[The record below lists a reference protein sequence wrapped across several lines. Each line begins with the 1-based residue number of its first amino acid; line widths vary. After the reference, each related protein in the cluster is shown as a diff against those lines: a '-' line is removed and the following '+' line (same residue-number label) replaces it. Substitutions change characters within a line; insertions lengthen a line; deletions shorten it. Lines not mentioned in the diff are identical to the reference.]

1 VLAAWGASPSR
12 FREDANAEE
21 DLVLGGYR
29 DRVLIELAQ
38 NAADAAS
45 RAGVRG
51 RLRFELNS
59 SDAVLR
65 ASNTG
70 APLDAAGVESAS
82 TLRASA
88 KRDDAAV
95 GRFGVGFAA
104 VLAVSNEPSM
114 VTSSGSVTWS
124 LARTRA
130 DLALIAVPELVDEV
144 TRRGDALP
152 VLRLPY
158 ASDIRP
164 SADGFDTEV
173 VLPLRDTAAVEL
185 VRGLLA
191 DIDAVLLLTLPSLAS
206 VEIVIDA
213 TQRVL
218 RAEPTGDGLIVD
230 GTRWIVHETSGRL
243 DAELLRDRPAEE
255 RGRRDFVL
263 TWAVPVDDAGAPV
276 AMPRSVPAVVHAPT
290 PTDEPLTLPALLV
303 APLPLD
309 PSRRHVAPGP
319 LRDALLDHAA
329 AAYADL
335 VRALPSTPDVLAM
348 VPVSVAAGA
357 IDGELRA
364 RILQLL
370 RDVPFIATA
379 EAEIRM
385 RPANAVMLDDAG
397 LASDEALGEV
407 LVQVLPELVPPAW
420 ARRAPS
426 ALSALNVRRIQLGA
440 LIDELA
446 TVDREPP
453 WWHSLYSA
461 LAAAGVSTDVLSGLP
476 VPLGSGGIAR
486 SARGLLMPGEFGD
499 LTVLGL
505 RTIHP
510 DAAHPLLLRLGAVD
524 AQPRAVLR
532 DEHVRAA
539 VENSYDA
546 EQPADIADAVLA
558 LVAAAQLQAG
568 DEPWLAE
575 LALPADD
582 GELYV
587 AGELLMPQGKLA
599 ALVADDAP
607 FGTAALELVERWG
620 AAVLE
625 AVGVLDSFALVRD
638 NDVMGAS
645 HDLDLEDDY
654 LENMRSVLS
663 VDEPVVMSELV
674 GVRDLEFVRD
684 DAWDAALSL
693 LSQPPLRA
701 AVVEQAVVIGGG
713 LHARVP
719 SYTAWW
725 LREHRVVSGRLSASD
740 PLLVGLFDVVT
751 ATGDDEFLVAAGA
764 LRDLDD
770 ADHDEIA
777 ARLGDSKRVVTRE
790 QVKALY
796 ARLEPRDAPVSV
808 RAVRGDEIVVVA
820 GDRAAVVD
828 LPELL
833 PLLGSYAVVPASLSD
848 ATRVADA
855 LNVALASELG
865 GFALV
870 SEGRPA
876 QDHFVH
882 GRLLVE
888 DVDGEARQVAWR
900 FVDGELHVDAG
911 ALEFGLGRGRAWRDG
926 QWAQRYLATELL
938 RGEVSSSVLLA
949 EAALD

>member
-1 VLAAWGASPSR
+1 VLAAWAASPAR

-45 RAGVRG
+45 RAGGRG
-51 RLRFELNS
+51 RLRFELTS
-59 SDAVLR
+59 ADAVLR
-65 ASNTG
+65 AANTG

-88 KRDDAAV
+88 KRDDPAV

-104 VLAVSNEPSM
+104 VLAVSDEPSM
-114 VTSSGSVTWS
+114 LTNAGSVTWS
-124 LARTRA
+124 LARMRA
-130 DLALIAVPELVDEV
+130 DLASISELADEV
-144 TRRGDALP
+144 QRRGNALP

-158 ASDIRP
+158 ASDARP
-164 SADGFDTEV
+164 SAEGFDTEV
-173 VLPLRDTAAVEL
+173 VLPLRDSAAVEI

-191 DIDAVLLLTLPSLAS
+191 DVDAVLLLTLPALAS
-206 VEIVIDA
+206 VEIVIDGTA
-213 TQRVL
+213 RALT
-218 RAEPTGDGLIVD
+218 AEPTADGVIVD
-230 GTRWIVHETSGRL
+230 GTRWIVRETAGRL
-243 DAELLRDRPAEE
+243 DAELLRDRPVEE

-276 AMPRSVPAVVHAPT
+276 AMPASVPAVVHAPT

-309 PSRRHVAPGP
+309 PTRRHVTPGP
-319 LRDALLDHAA
+319 LRDALLDYAA

-335 VRALPSTPDVLAM
+335 VRELPPTPDVLAM

-364 RILQLL
+364 RILPLL

-379 EAEIRM
+379 EAEIRL
-385 RPANAVMLDDAG
+385 RPSNAVLLDDAG
-397 LASDEALGEV
+397 LASDESLGDV

-420 ARRAPS
+420 ARRAPT
-426 ALSALNVRRIQLGA
+426 ALTALGVRRIQLAA

-446 TVDREPP
+446 TVDREPA
-453 WWHSLYSA
+453 WWHALYRA
-461 LAAAGVSTDVLSGLP
+461 LANAGVSTDVLAGLP
-476 VPLGSGGIAR
+476 VPLGSGGMAR

-510 DAAHPLLLRLGAVD
+510 DAAHPLLLRLGAVE
-524 AQPRAVLR
+524 AEPRAVLR
-532 DEHVRAA
+532 DDHVRAA

-546 EQPADIADAVLA
+546 EQPIDVADAVLA
-558 LVAAAQLQAG
+558 LVAAARLQPG

-575 LALPADD
+575 LALPAVD

-599 ALVADDAP
+599 ALVVDDAP
-607 FGTAALELVERWG
+607 FGTVDSALVERWG

-625 AVGVLDSFALVRD
+625 AVGVLDSFAVVRD
-638 NDVMGAS
+638 NDVMSAE
-645 HDLDLEDDY
+645 HDLDLEDAY
-654 LENMRSVLS
+654 LDAMRSVLA

-684 DAWDAALSL
+684 DVWAGALSL

-701 AVVEQAVVIGGG
+701 AVVEQAVVLGAG
-713 LHARVP
+713 LQARVP

-725 LREHRVVSGRLSASD
+725 LRKHRVVRGRLATSD
-740 PLLVGLFDVVT
+740 PLLVGLFDVVS
-751 ATGDDEFLVAAGA
+751 ATGDDEFMVAAGA

-770 ADHDEIA
+770 ADHDDIA
-777 ARLGDSKRVVTRE
+777 ARLGESDRVVTRG

-796 ARLEPRDAPVSV
+796 ARLDPQDAPTAV
-808 RAVRGDEIVVVA
+808 RAVRGAELVVVA
-820 GDRAAVVD
+820 RADAVVVD

-833 PLLGSYAVVPASLSD
+833 GLLGDFAIVPASLRD
-848 ATRVADA
+848 ATRVANA
-855 LNVALASELG
+855 LDVALASELG

-870 SEGRPA
+870 SEGRL
-876 QDHFVH
+876 DNDYVVH
-882 GRLLVE
+882 DRLMVE
-888 DVDGEARQVAWR
+888 DVNGDPQRVAWR

-926 QWAQRYLATELL
+926 QWSQRYLATELL
-938 RGEVSSSVLLA
+938 RGGVSSSLLLA
-949 EAALD
+949 EADLD